1 MLLPQRGSGA
11 LRPEVSVRGIGFLC
25 FLLVMLFQPLLP
37 LCAQGAAT
45 QVASQEIRV
54 VLDPARHELRGATT
68 LTYAGGTKQAV
79 LGLAPSARIE
89 SVQAAGGG
97 TVPWRFDSGALTLDL
112 AGRAATVTVSWR
124 AAFHDEVSRNPAAE
138 DPSYGVNAS
147 IGGEGTF
154 LGGGALWYPVP
165 EQVPQSRTVQV
176 EAPAGIEAVTFG
188 ARLSRETLGGVTRSV
203 WREARP
209 VGILSLCAGPYLIEE
224 REVAGIKLYSYLSR
238 DNAALAPR
246 YLDAVARYLP
256 MYQELFGPYPFEKY
270 AVVENFFPTGY
281 GFPSFTLLGGSVIRL
296 PFIADTSLPHEIAHS
311 WWGNGVDVDAAEG
324 NWCEGLVTYLADYLL
339 KERRSEAEGSDY
351 RRQLLIDYASLVTPR
366 NDFPLTSF
374 TSRSDPA
381 SRAIGYGKAAMVFH
395 MIRRQIGDDAFFAG
409 LKQVARERMYR
420 DASWSD
426 LLHAFSARS
435 GADLSGFRSW
445 LARPGGPRL
454 ALAEVTLHRDGNG
467 WRVSGVV
474 RQSAPFFAL
483 ELPLRLESAGGAATK
498 TVRVDAREET
508 HFTLTAA
515 TAPGRLLLDPAA
527 DVFRI
532 LTPDEIPA
540 TVNSVKGSTRL
551 LGVVA
556 RDCRARP
563 ETFRTFLASLS
574 QGTAT
579 VVEEEAL
586 KPSDAAGYDLVI
598 CGMPAER
605 SLIPP
610 GAELPPT
617 AGEGGADS
625 LLLQVLKRP
634 APEKGVI
641 ALFLP
646 GSQSAALLYA
656 PKVTHYGKY
665 GSLYFAGGVNRRKG
679 TPAPAAGGVVVSFP
693 SQAVP

>member
-1 MLLPQRGSGA
+1 
-11 LRPEVSVRGIGFLC
+11 
-25 FLLVMLFQPLLP
+25 MLFQPLLA
-37 LCAQGAAT
+37 LCAQDAAP

-54 VLDPARHELRGATT
+54 VLDPARHELRGATV
-68 LTYAGGTKQAV
+68 LTFAVGAKQAR
-79 LGLAPSARIE
+79 LGLAPAARVE
-89 SVQAAGGG
+89 SVRDAAGEK
-97 TVPWRFDSGALTLDL
+97 VPWRFDSGSLTLDL
-112 AGRAATVTVSWR
+112 AGRAKAVTVSWR
-124 AAFHDEVSRNPAAE
+124 VSFHDEVSHNPAAE

-165 EQVPQSRTVQV
+165 ERLPKSRTVRV

-188 ARLSRETLGGVTRSV
+188 ARLSRETSGGVTRSV

-209 VGILSLCAGPYLIEE
+209 VGILSLCAGPYVIEE

-311 WWGNGVDVDAAEG
+311 WWGNGVDVDPAQG
-324 NWCEGLVTYLADYLL
+324 NWCEGLVTYLADHLL

-351 RRQLLIDYASLVTPR
+351 RRQLLIDYASLVTPQ

-374 TSRSDPA
+374 ASRSDPA
-381 SRAIGYGKAAMVFH
+381 SRAIGYGKGAMVFH
-395 MIRRQIGDDAFFAG
+395 MIRRRIGDEAFFAG
-409 LKQVARERMYR
+409 LRQVARERMYR
-420 DASWSD
+420 EASWSD
-426 LLHAFSARS
+426 LLRAFSARS
-435 GADLSGFRSW
+435 GADLSGFRNW
-445 LARPGGPRL
+445 LTRPGGPRL
-454 ALAEVTLHRDGNG
+454 ALADVAPRRDGNG

-474 RQSAPFFAL
+474 RQSAPFFAV
-483 ELPLRLESAGGAATK
+483 ELPLRLESAAGAT
-498 TVRVDAREET
+498 TEVVRVAAREET
-508 HFTLTAA
+508 PFTLTSA
-515 TAPGRLLLDPAA
+515 TAPKRLLLDPAS

-532 LTPDEIPA
+532 LGGDEIPA

-551 LGVVA
+551 MGVVA
-556 RDCRARP
+556 RDCRALP

-574 QGTAT
+574 QGTAA
-579 VVEEEAL
+579 VVGEEAL
-586 KPSDAAGYDLVI
+586 KPSEATGHDLVI
-598 CGMPAER
+598 CGIPADR
-605 SLIPP
+605 SLIPA
-610 GAELPPT
+610 GGELPAT
-617 AGEGGADS
+617 AGEGDADS
-625 LLLQVLKRP
+625 LLFQVLMRP
-634 APEKGVI
+634 APDKGVV

-646 GSQSAALLYA
+646 GSERAALQYA

-679 TPAPAAGGVVVSFP
+679 TAAPAAGGVVVRFP
-693 SQAVP
+693 SPAAP

>member
-1 MLLPQRGSGA
+1 M
-11 LRPEVSVRGIGFLC
+11 RGIGLLS
-25 FLLVMLFQPLLP
+25 FLLVMLFQPLFA
-37 LCAQGAAT
+37 LCAQDAAP

-54 VLDPARHELRGATT
+54 VLDPARHELSGATV
-68 LTYAGGTKQAV
+68 LTFTGAAKKAR
-79 LGLAPSARIE
+79 LGLAPAARIE
-89 SVQAAGGG
+89 SVRDAAGEK
-97 TVPWRFDSGALTLDL
+97 VPWRFDSGSLTLDL
-112 AGRAATVTVSWR
+112 AGRAKAVTVSWR
-124 AAFHDEVSRNPAAE
+124 VSLHDEVSRNPAAE

-147 IGGEGTF
+147 IGEEGTF

-165 EQVPQSRTVQV
+165 EQVPQSRTVRI

-188 ARLSRETLGGVTRSV
+188 VRLSRETLGGVTRSV

-209 VGILSLCAGPYLIEE
+209 VGILSLCAGPYVIEE

-296 PFIADTSLPHEIAHS
+296 PFIVDTSLPHEIAHS

-339 KERRSEAEGSDY
+339 KERRSAAEGSDY
-351 RRQLLIDYASLVTPR
+351 RRQLLIDYASLVTPQ

-374 TSRSDPA
+374 AGRSDPA

-395 MIRRQIGDDAFFAG
+395 MIRRRIGDEAFFAG
-409 LKQVARERMYR
+409 LRQVARERMYR

-426 LLHAFSARS
+426 LLRAFSERS
-435 GADLSGFRSW
+435 GADLSFFRSW
-445 LARPGGPRL
+445 LTRPGGPRL
-454 ALAEVTLHRDGNG
+454 ALADVTLRRDGKG

-474 RQSAPFFAL
+474 RQSAPFFAV
-483 ELPLRLESAGGAATK
+483 ELPLGLESAGGAT
-498 TVRVDAREET
+498 TEVVRIDAREAT
-508 HFTLTAA
+508 PFTLSSA
-515 TAPGRLLLDPAA
+515 TAPGRLLLDPGAEL
-527 DVFRI
+527 FRI
-532 LTPDEIPA
+532 LAKDEIPA

-551 LGVVA
+551 MGVVA

-574 QGTAT
+574 QGAAPILD
-579 VVEEEAL
+579 EDAL
-586 KPSDAAGYDLVI
+586 KPTEAAGHDLVI
-598 CGMPAER
+598 CGMPADR
-605 SLIPP
+605 SLIPA
-610 GAELPPT
+610 GADLST
-617 AGEGGADS
+617 TVGEGEGDS
-625 LLLQVLKRP
+625 LLFQVLMRA
-634 APEKGVI
+634 APENGTV

-646 GSQSAALLYA
+646 GSERAALQYA

-665 GSLYFAGGVNRRKG
+665 GSLYFAGGINRRKG
-679 TPAPAAGGVVVSFP
+679 TAATAGGGAVVRFP
-693 SQAVP
+693 PQNNY